1 LAKDSAEFYL
11 DARGLMVLG
20 LIKSALGGAKAADQ
34 DRRVMPRLPETRAT
48 LVLDGTSY
56 PLVDWNPKGF
66 QIAPYAGQMRVKS
79 AVSLRLIVPHNGTS
93 HGFNLKGRIMRLD
106 LKNKAVGGVFTDVD
120 AVTDTKLRKLFNARM
135 R

>member
-1 LAKDSAEFYL
+1 MKDRSVFYL
-11 DARGLMVLG
+11 DDCSLMVLG
-20 LIKSALGGAKAADQ
+20 LIKSALGGVKAAAD

-66 QIAPYAGQMRVKS
+66 QIALYVGQLRVKS
-79 AVSLRLIVPHNGTS
+79 SVSVRLIVPHEGTS
-93 HGFNLKGRIMRLD
+93 RGCNLKGRIMRLD
-106 LKNKAVGGVFTDVD
+106 AKNKAVGGVFTDVD
-120 AVTDTKLRKLFNARM
+120 AVTDAKLQRLFDARM

>member
-1 LAKDSAEFYL
+1 
-11 DARGLMVLG
+11 MVLG
-20 LIKSALGGAKAADQ
+20 LIKSALGGAKAADD

-48 LVLDGTSY
+48 LVMDGTSY

-66 QIAPYAGQMRVKS
+66 QIAPYAGQLRVKTS
-79 AVSLRLIVPHNGTS
+79 VSIRLIIPHNGQS
-93 HGFNLKGRIMRLD
+93 YGFNLKGRIMRLD

-120 AVTDTKLRKLFNARM
+120 SATDAKLRKLFAARM

>member
-1 LAKDSAEFYL
+1 MKDRAVFYL
-11 DARGLMVLG
+11 DDCSLMVLG
-20 LIKSALGGAKAADQ
+20 LIKSALGGAKAAAD

-66 QIAPYAGQMRVKS
+66 QIAPYVGQLRVKS
-79 AVSLRLIVPHNGTS
+79 SVSVRFIVPHEGTS
-93 HGFNLKGRIMRLD
+93 RGFNLKGRIMRLD
-106 LKNKAVGGVFTDVD
+106 AKNKADGGVFTDVD
-120 AVTDTKLRKLFNARM
+120 AVTDAKLQRLFDARM